1 MATEATLLAEK
12 TNIEAALAGM
22 TSSPKPSYRIG
33 DRSFDW
39 NEYYKVLMQRLEQL
53 KEELSCLPVTEET
66 IYRDPE
72 RE

>member
-1 MATEATLLAEK
+1 MATEAELLTEK
-12 TNIEAALAGM
+12 ANIETVLADM

-39 NEYYKVLMQRLEQL
+39 NEYYAVLMRRLDQV
-53 KEELSCLPVTEET
+53 KEDLGCLPVTEET

>member
-1 MATEATLLAEK
+1 MATEAELLAEK
-12 TNIEAALAGM
+12 TSIETVLAGM

-39 NEYYKVLMQRLEQL
+39 NEYYKVLMQRIAQL
-53 KEELSCLPVTEET
+53 NEELGCLPVTEET
-66 IYRDPE
+66 IYRDPA